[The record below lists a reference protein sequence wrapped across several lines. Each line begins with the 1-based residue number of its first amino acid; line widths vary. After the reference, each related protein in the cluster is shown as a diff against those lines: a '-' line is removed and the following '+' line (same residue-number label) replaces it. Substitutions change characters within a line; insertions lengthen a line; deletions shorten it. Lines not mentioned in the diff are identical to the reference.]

1 MGTLYDPVESDL
13 ASYQMTFILSP
24 ELWEKFNLEGIN
36 VDYSKWARVKMMDA
50 DKELSDETNRIPND
64 CGGIYVYVIV
74 SPIIPNGGNYLM
86 YIGKATKTESEN
98 LRARV
103 RTYKK
108 QFGEKYN
115 RSKLHTMFTKWGEY
129 VYVYYLPMKSSAADI
144 KEIEDSLS
152 ILRDRLFATIRIIKR
167 GVHDF
172 RGLSTIANFL

>member
-115 RSKLHTMFTKWGEY
+115 RPKLHNMFTKWGEY

-144 KEIEDSLS
+144 KEIEDRLIAAYGRPPCNKE
-152 ILRDRLFATIRIIKR
+152 ILIRSVKDA
-167 GVHDF
+167 VDAAF
-172 RGLSTIANFL
+172 

>member
-50 DKELSDETNRIPND
+50 DKELSDEINRIPND

-115 RSKLHTMFTKWGEY
+115 RPKLHNMFTKWGEY

-144 KEIEDSLS
+144 KEIEDRLIAAYGRPPCNKE
-152 ILRDRLFATIRIIKR
+152 ILIRSVKDA
-167 GVHDF
+167 VDAAF
-172 RGLSTIANFL
+172 

>member
-1 MGTLYDPVESDL
+1 MKRYGYHRTSTREQHLDRGIKVITAYCEQNNL
-13 ASYQMTFILSP
+13 GL
-24 ELWEKFNLEGIN
+24 EKIFTDQQTGKNFN
-36 VDYSKWARVKMMDA
+36 RP
-50 DKELSDETNRIPND
+50 R
-64 CGGIYVYVIV
+64 

-144 KEIEDSLS
+144 KEIEDRLIAAYGRPPCNKE
-152 ILRDRLFATIRIIKR
+152 ILIRSVKDA
-167 GVHDF
+167 VDAAF
-172 RGLSTIANFL
+172 

>member
-129 VYVYYLPMKSSAADI
+129 VYYLPMKSSAADI
-144 KEIEDSLS
+144 KEIEDRLIAAYGRPPCNKE
-152 ILRDRLFATIRIIKR
+152 ILIRSVKDA
-167 GVHDF
+167 VDAAF
-172 RGLSTIANFL
+172 

>member
-13 ASYQMTFILSP
+13 ASYQTTFILSP

-115 RSKLHTMFTKWGEY
+115 RSKLHNMFTKWGEY

-144 KEIEDSLS
+144 KEIEDRLIAAYGRPPCNKE
-152 ILRDRLFATIRIIKR
+152 ILIRSVKDA
-167 GVHDF
+167 VDAAF
-172 RGLSTIANFL
+172 

>member
-86 YIGKATKTESEN
+86 YIGKASKTENEN

-108 QFGEKYN
+108 QFGDKYN
-115 RSKLHTMFTKWGEY
+115 RSKLHAMFTKWGEY
-129 VYVYYLPMKSSAADI
+129 VYVYYLPMKSSSADI
-144 KEIEDSLS
+144 KEIEDRLIAAYGRPPCNKE
-152 ILRDRLFATIRIIKR
+152 ILIRSVKDA
-167 GVHDF
+167 VDAAF
-172 RGLSTIANFL
+172 

>member
-1 MGTLYDPVESDL
+1 MRTLYDPVENDL

-50 DKELSDETNRIPND
+50 EKELSDETNRIPND

-74 SPIIPNGGNYLM
+74 SPVIPNGGNYLM
-86 YIGKATKTESEN
+86 YIGKATKTENEN

-103 RTYKK
+103 RAYKK

-115 RSKLHTMFTKWGEY
+115 RSKLHAMFTKWGEY
-129 VYVYYLPMKSSAADI
+129 VYVYYLPMKSSATDI
-144 KEIEDSLS
+144 KEIEDRLIAAYGRPPCNKE
-152 ILRDRLFATIRIIKR
+152 ILIRSVKDA
-167 GVHDF
+167 VDAAF
-172 RGLSTIANFL
+172 

>member
-115 RSKLHTMFTKWGEY
+115 RPK
-129 VYVYYLPMKSSAADI
+129 
-144 KEIEDSLS
+144 
-152 ILRDRLFATIRIIKR
+152 
-167 GVHDF
+167 
-172 RGLSTIANFL
+172 

>member
-24 ELWEKFNLEGIN
+24 EVWEKFNLEGIN

-115 RSKLHTMFTKWGEY
+115 RPKLHNMFTKWGEY

-144 KEIEDSLS
+144 KEIEDRLIAAYGRPPCNKE
-152 ILRDRLFATIRIIKR
+152 ILIRSVKDA
-167 GVHDF
+167 VDAAF
-172 RGLSTIANFL
+172 

>member
-74 SPIIPNGGNYLM
+74 SPIIPNGGSVKEQEIIIPLLKQVKDYYTLAEEAGVTVPEVRRKASRIHCELISYMENYF
-86 YIGKATKTESEN
+86 I
-98 LRARV
+98 
-103 RTYKK
+103 
-108 QFGEKYN
+108 EK
-115 RSKLHTMFTKWGEY
+115 L
-129 VYVYYLPMKSSAADI
+129 
-144 KEIEDSLS
+144 
-152 ILRDRLFATIRIIKR
+152 
-167 GVHDF
+167 
-172 RGLSTIANFL
+172 

>member
-50 DKELSDETNRIPND
+50 DKELSDETNRISND

-115 RSKLHTMFTKWGEY
+115 RPKLHNMFTKWGEY

-144 KEIEDSLS
+144 KEIEDRLIAAYGRPPCNKE
-152 ILRDRLFATIRIIKR
+152 ILIRSVKDA
-167 GVHDF
+167 VDAAF
-172 RGLSTIANFL
+172 

>member
-98 LRARV
+98 LRAHV

-115 RSKLHTMFTKWGEY
+115 RPKLHNMFTKWGEY

-144 KEIEDSLS
+144 KEIEDRLIAAYGRPPCNKE
-152 ILRDRLFATIRIIKR
+152 ILIRSVKDA
-167 GVHDF
+167 VDAAF
-172 RGLSTIANFL
+172 

>member
-24 ELWEKFNLEGIN
+24 ELWEKFNSEGIN

-74 SPIIPNGGNYLM
+74 SPIIPDGGNYLM

-103 RTYKK
+103 RTYKNNLEK
-108 QFGEKYN
+108 NIIVRNCILCLLSGENMYMYI
-115 RSKLHTMFTKWGEY
+115 TCQ
-129 VYVYYLPMKSSAADI
+129 
-144 KEIEDSLS
+144 
-152 ILRDRLFATIRIIKR
+152 
-167 GVHDF
+167 
-172 RGLSTIANFL
+172 

>member
-1 MGTLYDPVESDL
+1 
-13 ASYQMTFILSP
+13 
-24 ELWEKFNLEGIN
+24 
-36 VDYSKWARVKMMDA
+36 MMDA

-144 KEIEDSLS
+144 KEIEDRLIAAYGRPPCNKE
-152 ILRDRLFATIRIIKR
+152 ILIRSVKDA
-167 GVHDF
+167 VDAAF
-172 RGLSTIANFL
+172 

>member
-129 VYVYYLPMKSSAADI
+129 VYVYVYYLPMKSSAADI
-144 KEIEDSLS
+144 KEIEDRLIAAYGRPPCNKE
-152 ILRDRLFATIRIIKR
+152 ILIRSVKDA
-167 GVHDF
+167 VDAAF
-172 RGLSTIANFL
+172 

>member
-13 ASYQMTFILSP
+13 ASYQMSFILSP

-115 RSKLHTMFTKWGEY
+115 RPKLHNMFTKWGEY

-144 KEIEDSLS
+144 KEIEDRLIAAYGRPPCNKE
-152 ILRDRLFATIRIIKR
+152 ILIRSVKDA
-167 GVHDF
+167 VDAAF
-172 RGLSTIANFL
+172 

>member
-1 MGTLYDPVESDL
+1 MGILYDPVESDL

-115 RSKLHTMFTKWGEY
+115 RPKLHNMFTKWGEY

-144 KEIEDSLS
+144 KEIEDRLIAAYGRPPCNKE
-152 ILRDRLFATIRIIKR
+152 ILIRSVKDA
-167 GVHDF
+167 VDAAF
-172 RGLSTIANFL
+172 

>member
-129 VYVYYLPMKSSAADI
+129 VYVYYLPMKSSAADR
-144 KEIEDSLS
+144 KEIEDRLIAAYGRPPCNKE
-152 ILRDRLFATIRIIKR
+152 ILIRSVKDA
-167 GVHDF
+167 VDAAF
-172 RGLSTIANFL
+172 

>member
-1 MGTLYDPVESDL
+1 M
-13 ASYQMTFILSP
+13 SYRMTFILSP

-74 SPIIPNGGNYLM
+74 SPIIPDGGDYLM

-98 LRARV
+98 LRARI

-108 QFGEKYN
+108 
-115 RSKLHTMFTKWGEY
+115 
-129 VYVYYLPMKSSAADI
+129 
-144 KEIEDSLS
+144 
-152 ILRDRLFATIRIIKR
+152 TIWRKI
-167 GVHDF
+167 
-172 RGLSTIANFL
+172 